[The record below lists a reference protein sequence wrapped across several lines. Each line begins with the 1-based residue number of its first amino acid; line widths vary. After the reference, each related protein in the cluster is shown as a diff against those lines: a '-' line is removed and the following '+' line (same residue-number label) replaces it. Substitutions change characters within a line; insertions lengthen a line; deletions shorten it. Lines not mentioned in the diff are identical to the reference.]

1 MGLIDKA
8 KSKAKEIT
16 GDLKEQENANKALA
30 NASMEERVK
39 MRPEGVRYCIVN
51 SFGKILDVYDNK
63 VVFTST
69 KSTSTVVSSLIFGD
83 SLTQGEKT
91 IYYKDAIGVQFKPA
105 TITDGYIQ
113 VETAVGGMT
122 SAKSQ
127 YGGENP
133 IQFGSKVN
141 DEAETVTN
149 FIKQKIEEIKN
160 TPVGG
165 TVIQQSTAADE
176 VMKLK
181 QLLDMGVISQE
192 EFDKKKN
199 ELLGL

>member
-51 SFGKILDVYDNK
+51 SFGRILDVYDNK

-69 KSTSTVVSSLIFGD
+69 KSTSTVVSGLIFGD

-122 SAKSQ
+122 STKSQ
-127 YGGENP
+127 YSGENS

>member
-127 YGGENP
+127 YGGESS

>member
-69 KSTSTVVSSLIFGD
+69 KSTSTVV
-83 SLTQGEKT
+83 
-91 IYYKDAIGVQFKPA
+91 
-105 TITDGYIQ
+105 
-113 VETAVGGMT
+113 
-122 SAKSQ
+122 
-127 YGGENP
+127 
-133 IQFGSKVN
+133 
-141 DEAETVTN
+141 
-149 FIKQKIEEIKN
+149 
-160 TPVGG
+160 
-165 TVIQQSTAADE
+165 
-176 VMKLK
+176 
-181 QLLDMGVISQE
+181 
-192 EFDKKKN
+192 
-199 ELLGL
+199 

>member
-8 KSKAKEIT
+8 KSKAKEIA

-69 KSTSTVVSSLIFGD
+69 KSTSTVVSGLIFGD

-105 TITDGYIQ
+105 TITDEYIQ

-122 SAKSQ
+122 STKSQ
-127 YGGENP
+127 YSGENS

-149 FIKQKIEEIKN
+149 FIKQKIEETKN

>member
-69 KSTSTVVSSLIFGD
+69 KSTSTVVSGLIFGD

-127 YGGENP
+127 YGGENS

>member
-1 MGLIDKA
+1 MIS
-8 KSKAKEIT
+8 KSKKTPIRRLPMHQWKRE
-16 GDLKEQENANKALA
+16 LK
-30 NASMEERVK
+30 
-39 MRPEGVRYCIVN
+39 RPEGVRYCIVN

-127 YGGENP
+127 YGGENS

>member
-122 SAKSQ
+122 STKSQ
-127 YGGENP
+127 YSGENS

-149 FIKQKIEEIKN
+149 FIKQKIEETKN

>member
-122 SAKSQ
+122 STKSQ
-127 YGGENP
+127 YSGENS

>member
-8 KSKAKEIT
+8 KSKAKEIA

-69 KSTSTVVSSLIFGD
+69 KSTSTVVSGLIFGD

-127 YGGENP
+127 YGGENL

-160 TPVGG
+160 NPVGG

>member
-1 MGLIDKA
+1 MGLLDKA
-8 KSKAKEIT
+8 KSKAKEISS
-16 GDLKEQENANKALA
+16 DLKEQENANKALA
-30 NASMEERVK
+30 DAPMEERVG
-39 MRPEGVRYCIVN
+39 MRPEGVKYCIVN
-51 SFGKILDVYDNK
+51 SFGKILDVYENK

-69 KSTSTVVSSLIFGD
+69 KSTSTVVSGLIFGD
-83 SLTQGEKT
+83 SMTQGEKT

-105 TITDGYIQ
+105 SITDGYIQ

-122 SAKSQ
+122 SVKSQ
-127 YGGENP
+127 YGGENS

-141 DEAETVTN
+141 ADAETVTN

-176 VMKLK
+176 VIKLK
-181 QLLDMGVISQE
+181 QLLDMGVLTQE
-192 EFDKKKN
+192 EFDLKKK